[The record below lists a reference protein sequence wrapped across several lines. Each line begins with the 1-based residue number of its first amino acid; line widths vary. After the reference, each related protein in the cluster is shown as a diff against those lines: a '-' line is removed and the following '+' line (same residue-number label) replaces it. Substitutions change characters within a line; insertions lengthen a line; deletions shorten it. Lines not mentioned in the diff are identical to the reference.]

1 VKRVALAA
9 VISLATLTV
18 AALLWRFRA
27 AALLLALSVVV
38 AAAARPSIDA
48 LERRLGRSLAVGV
61 SYGLGLALFGIFLYL
76 VSRGV
81 LRELDSAADRLSA
94 AYDHL
99 RAQAAASRAF
109 PSLLIG
115 HLPPAA
121 SLYHAIGGARPTQL
135 LDQALGV
142 TRNTIGV
149 ATSVLVVIA
158 LSAYWSASR
167 EPFERLWLSL
177 VPAPQRPRARGVWR
191 TVERAVGSHVRGE
204 LAVSVLSILALAVI
218 FRLGRLPLPML
229 PALAAGL
236 LRLVPFFGVPAA
248 AGTAFVAGCTVS
260 VAAGAVTAAVTVV
273 VMIAAEQIVARRL
286 LAARRPSPTLT
297 VLLVVALVDAYGVI
311 GLVFASPLAMAIEA
325 CIARLLV
332 THPQAVPHEQ
342 TLAELRARIEGTRR
356 RLLLVPEP
364 GATQLAD
371 MVSRLGALA
380 AEVEGASSRPSSQL
394 S

>member
-27 AALLLALSVVV
+27 AALLFALSVVV

-61 SYGLGLALFGIFLYL
+61 SYVLGLALFGIFLYL

-94 AYDHL
+94 AYDRV
-99 RAQAAASRAF
+99 RAQATASRAF
-109 PSLLIG
+109 PSLLLG

-121 SLYHAIGGARPTQL
+121 SLYHAIGGARPTRL

-149 ATSVLVVIA
+149 ATSLLVVIA
-158 LSAYWSASR
+158 LSAYWSTSR

-191 TVERAVGSHVRGE
+191 AVERAVGSHVRGE
-204 LAVSVLSILALAVI
+204 LAVSMLSILALAVI

-236 LRLVPFFGVPAA
+236 LRLVPFFGVPMA
-248 AGTAFVAGCTVS
+248 AGAAFVAGCTIS
-260 VAAGAVTAAVTVV
+260 VVAGVVTAGVTIVVIVAV
-273 VMIAAEQIVARRL
+273 EQIVARRL

-311 GLVFASPLAMAIEA
+311 GVVFASPLAMAIEA
-325 CIARLLV
+325 CIGRLLV

-342 TLAELRARIEGTRR
+342 TLAELRARLEGTRR

-371 MVSRLGALA
+371 LVSRLGALA
-380 AEVEGASSRPSSQL
+380 AEAEGASSRPSSQL

>member
-27 AALLLALSVVV
+27 AALLFALSVVV

-61 SYGLGLALFGIFLYL
+61 SYVLGLALVGIFLYL

-99 RAQAAASRAF
+99 RAQAVASRAF
-109 PSLLIG
+109 PSLLLG

-121 SLYHAIGGARPTQL
+121 ALYHAIGGARPTQL

-149 ATSVLVVIA
+149 ATSLLVVIA

-191 TVERAVGSHVRGE
+191 AVERAVGSHVRGE
-204 LAVSVLSILALAVI
+204 VAVSVLSSLALAVI
-218 FRLGRLPLPML
+218 FRLGHMPLPML
-229 PALAAGL
+229 PALAAGV
-236 LRLVPFFGVPAA
+236 LRLVPFFGVPLA
-248 AGTAFVAGCTVS
+248 AGAAFVAGSTVS
-260 VAAGAVTAAVTVV
+260 LAAGGVSAAVTVMV
-273 VMIAAEQIVARRL
+273 VVAVDQIVARRL
-286 LAARRPSPTLT
+286 LAAPRPSPTLK
-297 VLLVVALVDAYGVI
+297 VLLVIALVDAHGI
-311 GLVFASPLAMAIEA
+311 LGLVFASTLATAIEA
-325 CIARLLV
+325 CVGRMLV
-332 THPQAVPHEQ
+332 THPQAVRHEQ
-342 TLAELRARIEGTRR
+342 TLAELRTRIEGTRR

-371 MVSRLGALA
+371 LVSRLGALA
-380 AEVEGASSRPSSQL
+380 AEAEGASSRPSSQL